1 MSKEIYTDKLGGIAI
16 KYSNTYC
23 KTIKWCLL
31 MLNIIVLKVMIKI
44 LNFNLMIMSYKI
56 SKYENFFVKGYTLNW
71 SEEVFVIENFEN
83 TVPWTYIISNS
94 NGKEIVRTFHEQE
107 LQKPSPKLEKNFRD
121 EKFIKKRDDKL
132 YFKWK
137 GYDIS
142 LNS

>member
-1 MSKEIYTDKLGGIAI
+1 
-16 KYSNTYC
+16 
-23 KTIKWCLL
+23 

-44 LNFNLMIMSYKI
+44 LNLNLMIMSYKI
-56 SKYENFFVKGYTLNW
+56 SKCENFFVKGYTLNW